1 MTAGARRREGELRAN
16 AVCYESALIDA
27 VTPMKKATIHRW
39 LGTALSVPAC
49 AAVFALAAV
58 PVIGGRE
65 ANAGSVPANGVLW
78 SEHFDGAVDWADPE
92 SHRASELARVYSIVR
107 EGPFAFLHARHDYTV
122 PSPPKA
128 MHFGKTFPDHA
139 IPLERVAAFR
149 WRWRARVQPPVID
162 DPWLDMAAGIY
173 VVMKAPSLF
182 SKGRGFKFGWL
193 AKPGPAGTKQHGLLQ
208 VQVRTDPPSE
218 RWASESMN
226 LCELY
231 RRQFGPCEGEHVLY
245 IGVTTDADGTRSVA
259 EGDYA
264 DFELRT
270 AP

>member
-1 MTAGARRREGELRAN
+1 
-16 AVCYESALIDA
+16 
-27 VTPMKKATIHRW
+27 MKKGTTHRW
-39 LGTALSVPAC
+39 LGMAAWIAACSAL
-49 AAVFALAAV
+49 FALVAV
-58 PVIGGRE
+58 PVLQAQE
-65 ANAGSVPANGVLW
+65 AKAGTPPPSGVLW
-78 SEHFDGAVDWADPE
+78 AEHFNGTVDWADPE
-92 SHRASELARVYSIVR
+92 SHRSSDLARIYSIVR
-107 EGPFAFLHARHDYTV
+107 EGPFAYLRARHDYTV

-128 MHFGKTFPDHA
+128 LHYGKAFPDRA
-139 IPLERVAAFR
+139 MPLERVGALR
-149 WRWRARVQPPVID
+149 WRWRARVQPPIGD

-193 AKPGPAGTKQHGLLQ
+193 AKPGPAGSTQHGLLQ
-208 VQVRTDPPSE
+208 VQVRTDPPSD
-218 RWASESMN
+218 RWVSESVN

-231 RRQFGPCEGEHVLY
+231 RRHFGPCEGEHVLY
-245 IGVTTDADGTRSVA
+245 VGVTTDADGTRAVA